1 MRASKKRVF
10 GKTILIVSLLAITL
24 TLLLVYFTGLKSHR
38 SIIDNAFI
46 SLSILA
52 VGFFIFLFA
61 GLYRG
66 FDVRDDLKDKFRV
79 KWGRTKRFLPES
91 WHWEIPDM
99 GSADGGEGCLAA
111 IAFWL
116 AATLAAILL
125 VIILEVFVWGFLL
138 VLIGALYW
146 ILIRALKLI
155 FSKSAS
161 CQGNLIKSFGYA
173 ISYTTLYVGW
183 IYGVI
188 YISTLLQS

>member
-1 MRASKKRVF
+1 MRVSKKRVF
-10 GKTILIVSLLAITL
+10 GKTILIISLVAITL
-24 TLLLVYFTGLKSHR
+24 TLLLVYFTGVRSHR

-46 SLSILA
+46 SLSIL
-52 VGFFIFLFA
+52 VTGFFLFLFA

-66 FDVRDDLKDKFRV
+66 FDIRDDLKNKFKV
-79 KWGRTKRFLPES
+79 KWGRTKRFLPDS
-91 WHWEIPDM
+91 WHWEMPDM
-99 GSADGGEGCLAA
+99 GSADGSEGCLAA

-138 VLIGALYW
+138 VLIGAIYW

-161 CQGNLIKSFGYA
+161 CQGDLMKSFGYA
-173 ISYTTLYVGW
+173 ISYTALYIGW

-188 YISTLLQS
+188 YAANLF

>member
-1 MRASKKRVF
+1 MRASKKGVF

-24 TLLLVYFTGLKSHR
+24 TLLLVYFTGLESHR
-38 SIIDNAFI
+38 SIINNAFI

-52 VGFFIFLFA
+52 VGFFLFLFA

-66 FDVRDDLKDKFRV
+66 YDIRDDLKNKFKV
-79 KWGRTKRFLPES
+79 KWGRTKRLLPDS

-99 GSADGGEGCLAA
+99 GSADGSEGCLAT

-116 AATLAAILL
+116 TATLAAILL

-161 CQGNLIKSFGYA
+161 CQGDLVKSFSYA
-173 ISYTTLYVGW
+173 ISYTTLYIGW